1 MLAGGWV
8 SQLVIAPGIFGR
20 QESKPGRAART
31 HTEPSRTQNSGFRGN
46 IFGHP
51 CGTRPSGEVQFV
63 TKAGKGAMSL
73 YKLSMARRFFTNE
86 ELV

>member
-63 TKAGKGAMSL
+63 TKSRKRGDVVIQAKYGTSVF
-73 YKLSMARRFFTNE
+73 YK
-86 ELV
+86 